1 MQVGRAGLSSPGFT
15 FQPAGLHKHST
26 PGQVGKGHFNSVHEI
41 RGEVK
46 CQLCYCTSLLTSCPR
61 LKKTGMVGA
70 GKQYASFSKIS
81 CIQDF
86 SSWTVPF
93 NHAHLTPSSCFL
105 SSLMSQI
112 RTKTILNSS
121 TQLGY
126 EFRRFAC
133 VVQCA
138 NQIVQSPNIISGISP
153 GNLDQK
159 RGLYLFRL

>member
-1 MQVGRAGLSSPGFT
+1 
-15 FQPAGLHKHST
+15 
-26 PGQVGKGHFNSVHEI
+26 
-41 RGEVK
+41 
-46 CQLCYCTSLLTSCPR
+46 
-61 LKKTGMVGA
+61 MVGA

-81 CIQDF
+81 CIQEF

-153 GNLDQK
+153 GNLDRK
-159 RGLYLFRL
+159 RGLYLFRLSERSYQTANTVKSYFSYLSSIFGHINVILNVDKKICFHRLPTNCETNFLSLISP